1 MPAKGRGRAACPHAT
16 PSAPARPIDP
26 LAIKHATGAC
36 VLHTTASLLACF
48 LPAASRHLH
57 RSLAA
62 MAVNDTKLADAENP
76 GTMCRAIDSDSDV
89 DFAGRANWLRAAVL
103 GANDGLVSTAS
114 LMLGVGAVK
123 HEVRAMVISGFAGLL
138 AGACSMAIG
147 EFVSVCSQRDVEIA
161 QLDRDGKRG
170 GDEERALP
178 SPIQAAAASALAFS
192 VGALLPLLAAGFI
205 VGYKLRVAVVV
216 AVATLALAAFGVVG
230 AVLGRAPVVRSS
242 ARVVV
247 GGLAA
252 MGLTFGLMRLF
263 RASGI

>member
-1 MPAKGRGRAACPHAT
+1 
-16 PSAPARPIDP
+16 
-26 LAIKHATGAC
+26 
-36 VLHTTASLLACF
+36 
-48 LPAASRHLH
+48 
-57 RSLAA
+57 

-76 GTMCRAIDSDSDV
+76 GAMCRGGGGGIDSDSDV

-138 AGACSMAIG
+138 AGVCSMAIG

-178 SPIQAAAASALAFS
+178 SPVQAAAASALAFS